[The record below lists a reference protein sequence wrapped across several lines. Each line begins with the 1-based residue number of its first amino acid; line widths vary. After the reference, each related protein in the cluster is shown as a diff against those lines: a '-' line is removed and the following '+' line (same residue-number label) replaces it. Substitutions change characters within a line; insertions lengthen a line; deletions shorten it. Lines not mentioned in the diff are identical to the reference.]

1 VSKSIESKIDR
12 EKEREAAFPA
22 IVFSDA
28 TGEMRA
34 LSLSLTLDAFD
45 VEEFLL
51 LLLNDKT
58 RAKVFC
64 PPSLSVGRGGGA

>member
-34 LSLSLTLDAFD
+34 LSLSLSMRSMQKSF
-45 VEEFLL
+45 F
-51 LLLNDKT
+51 
-58 RAKVFC
+58 FFFF
-64 PPSLSVGRGGGA
+64 